1 MGGMFRLLQR
11 MDDAEP
17 RLPAGGE
24 AVPARRPELRPLT
37 VLAEADESELEAL
50 EDWARGLDWVQW
62 LLSGVRQRMGHLHY
76 VPDRSRT
83 ILVLRAGWE
92 RFGSGLL
99 EETLAPH
106 FHACW
111 QAAQKSDLAALME
124 AEEAFSKGLSAEQGA
139 ASVEA
144 GRLLL
149 KATNRARYQGLLG
162 HLRTACDSG
171 ATPGH
176 FLTLWPVVAQ
186 FFQLSVTSTIAEYL
200 RLEWGIATRHL
211 PETPPMRGLPEL
223 TGRVMQ
229 RHVTELRVV
238 E

>member
-1 MGGMFRLLQR
+1 MFRLLQR

-24 AVPARRPELRPLT
+24 AMPVKRPELRPLT

-62 LLSGVRQRMGHLHY
+62 LLSGVRQRMPHLHF
-76 VPDRSRT
+76 VSDRSRPRIGLRT
-83 ILVLRAGWE
+83 DWDRFISGPLDSILAV
-92 RFGSGLL
+92 
-99 EETLAPH
+99 H

-111 QAAQKSDLAALME
+111 QAAQQHDLSSLM
-124 AEEAFSKGLSAEQGA
+124 AVDEAFSKTLTEEESKR
-139 ASVEA
+139 SVDA

-162 HLRTACDSG
+162 HFRTACESG
-171 ATPGH
+171 VTVGH
-176 FLTLWPVVAQ
+176 FLTLWVVVAH
-186 FFQLSVTSTIAEYL
+186 FFQLSLTNGIAEYL

-211 PETPPMRGLPEL
+211 PETPPIKDLPQI
-223 TGRVMQ
+223 TARVMQ
-229 RHVTELRVV
+229 RGLAELHVV

>member
-1 MGGMFRLLQR
+1 MFRLLQR

-24 AVPARRPELRPLT
+24 NMPARRPELRMLT
-37 VLAEADESELEAL
+37 VLAEADEPDLEAL

-62 LLSGVRQRMGHLHY
+62 LLSGVRQRMAHLY
-76 VPDRSRT
+76 FVPDRTRT
-83 ILVLRAGWE
+83 ILVLRAGWGK
-92 RFGSGLL
+92 FGSGLL
-99 EETLAPH
+99 EQTLAGH

-111 QAAQKSDLAALME
+111 QAAQKSDLTALME
-124 AEEAFSKGLSAEQGA
+124 AEEAFSQALTAEQRA

-176 FLTLWPVVAQ
+176 FLTLWAVVAQ
-186 FFQLSVTSTIAEYL
+186 FFQLSATSAMAEYL
-200 RLEWGIATRHL
+200 RLEWGIGTRHL
-211 PETPPMRGLPEL
+211 PETPPIQGLPEL

-229 RHVTELRVV
+229 RMVSEMRVV